1 MPRKK
6 VTEMSSMERLH
17 YSIGGKTLRAILLFT
32 LIISL
37 SAAGFGSYLYMASI
51 RREYRSRTWQMSRT
65 GAYILDTE
73 KTLDM
78 AAKVMEIYFGMSEEE
93 RDSLQDKD
101 SELLSRFDPVRDE
114 YFEETRWT
122 LDEIRDSNDGKAAF
136 TAFIDPHT
144 GRRIFIADSDPTDGF
159 CPPGSWDQYDEDLVK
174 ALLEGKSYSIDALYG
189 FGAMPSAIFDMQPYG
204 YRCTAGTVIGRI
216 DEYPVLVMFD
226 TDMNMAAAAAWRFLV
241 QYVLFLLAITALSVI
256 LSIRHTRRNVT
267 DPLNRLADAAT
278 AYINDRTDGQREG
291 QHFSRLDIRTGD
303 EIEYLASTMK
313 AMEQDM
319 GTYIRNLTRITA
331 DNERISTELSLA
343 TEIQAAML
351 PHIYPAF
358 PGRKEIDIYGCM
370 YPARQ
375 VGGDFYDYYLT
386 DEDHLCM
393 VMADV
398 SGKGI
403 PAALFMMAS
412 KIILQSCAMLGRSAG
427 ETLTKTNQAICSN
440 NEAGMFVTVWIG
452 ILELSTGILRA
463 SSAGHEFPAIRR
475 PGRPFE
481 LFRDRHGLVIG
492 AMDGIVYKEYEMVLE
507 PGTKIFLYTDGV
519 PEAADEEDNMFGN
532 DRMIRALNLDPDAPP
547 KTVLAN
553 VKKSV
558 DEFVCEAEQF
568 DDLTM
573 MCLEYKGKQ
582 E

>member
-1 MPRKK
+1 
-6 VTEMSSMERLH
+6 
-17 YSIGGKTLRAILLFT
+17 
-32 LIISL
+32 
-37 SAAGFGSYLYMASI
+37 
-51 RREYRSRTWQMSRT
+51 
-65 GAYILDTE
+65 
-73 KTLDM
+73 
-78 AAKVMEIYFGMSEEE
+78 
-93 RDSLQDKD
+93 
-101 SELLSRFDPVRDE
+101 
-114 YFEETRWT
+114 
-122 LDEIRDSNDGKAAF
+122 
-136 TAFIDPHT
+136 
-144 GRRIFIADSDPTDGF
+144 
-159 CPPGSWDQYDEDLVK
+159 
-174 ALLEGKSYSIDALYG
+174 
-189 FGAMPSAIFDMQPYG
+189 
-204 YRCTAGTVIGRI
+204 
-216 DEYPVLVMFD
+216 
-226 TDMNMAAAAAWRFLV
+226 
-241 QYVLFLLAITALSVI
+241 
-256 LSIRHTRRNVT
+256 
-267 DPLNRLADAAT
+267 
-278 AYINDRTDGQREG
+278 
-291 QHFSRLDIRTGD
+291 
-303 EIEYLASTMK
+303 
-313 AMEQDM
+313 
-319 GTYIRNLTRITA
+319 
-331 DNERISTELSLA
+331 
-343 TEIQAAML
+343 ML

-403 PAALFMMAS
+403 PAALFMMVS

-452 ILELSTGILRA
+452 ILELSTGILKA
-463 SSAGHEFPAIRR
+463 SSAGHEYPVIQR

-492 AMDGIVYKEYEMVLE
+492 AMDGVVYKEYEMVLE

-519 PEAADEEDNMFGN
+519 PEAADEDDNMFGN
-532 DRMIRALNLDPDAPP
+532 DRMVEALNLDPDAPP